1 MKAIAY
7 NSLFVLCTV
16 DTSQLHMPVSK
27 LVRCPLHLSQL
38 TPLSLSPV
46 LFVSACPRHHEFIIS
61 SIVMFANSDVNA
73 SYSTYSSSS
82 RVMILELPYVKLCG
96 DSCAVDLLLH
106 FGFVGRHIRLVGM
119 RSSNAESGWM
129 TSRPFLANLS
139 NGPSCRSSLLQAA
152 VVAGVLC
159 WVVAFASKAAFELGA
174 LLSESHCLARL
185 HEPV

>member
-16 DTSQLHMPVSK
+16 DTIQLHMPVSK

-73 SYSTYSSSS
+73 SYSISS
-82 RVMILELPYVKLCG
+82 RVLFTELPCVKLYG
-96 DSCAVDLLLH
+96 DMGVVDLLLH
-106 FGFVGRHIRLVGM
+106 FGFVGRHLSLVGM
-119 RSSNAESGWM
+119 RSSNAESWQM

>member
-1 MKAIAY
+1 MHTIHY
-7 NSLFVLCTV
+7 LSCVRSTL
-16 DTSQLHMPVSK
+16 VSSTCQC
-27 LVRCPLHLSQL
+27 RNYLSQL

-73 SYSTYSSSS
+73 SYSTYSSSF

-129 TSRPFLANLS
+129 TSRPFSQSIQWAFLS
-139 NGPSCRSSLLQAA
+139 ILSAASGSRRWCVVLGRCFCLQ
-152 VVAGVLC
+152 G
-159 WVVAFASKAAFELGA
+159 
-174 LLSESHCLARL
+174 RL
-185 HEPV
+185 

>member
-1 MKAIAY
+1 MLDCVGRTWSSCTFGG
-7 NSLFVLCTV
+7 SLLKTTV
-16 DTSQLHMPVSK
+16 PV
-27 LVRCPLHLSQL
+27 
-38 TPLSLSPV
+38 
-46 LFVSACPRHHEFIIS
+46 
-61 SIVMFANSDVNA
+61 
-73 SYSTYSSSS
+73 
-82 RVMILELPYVKLCG
+82 
-96 DSCAVDLLLH
+96 VDLLLH
-106 FGFVGRHIRLVGM
+106 FGFVGRHLRLVGM
-119 RSSNAESGWM
+119 RSSNAESWQM